1 MAQTGRSTPTRA
13 DDMETETD
21 GSLLYYM
28 SCRESVA
35 DRVVS
40 DAAAIEFHGR
50 HMAHLYGRCRR
61 ICRRMAVAESFAEDL
76 ASATLVK
83 AAGAAH
89 TFVDGDERSTRPSRT
104 RAWLGTI
111 AWHLLVDMQRN
122 PNRPGP
128 LTGSQEEIPFDDY
141 SAEDFA
147 ALYCDGERLPRDVE
161 TIRLV
166 EDAISTLEERTR
178 RVLMHT
184 ILQRQRSPGRS
195 YVYRG
200 SAEALAKRIGTTR
213 VNIRRIFGVGVRAIA
228 AYVAYHREGR

>member
-1 MAQTGRSTPTRA
+1 MG
-13 DDMETETD
+13 
-21 GSLLYYM
+21 
-28 SCRESVA
+28 
-35 DRVVS
+35 
-40 DAAAIEFHGR
+40 I
-50 HMAHLYGRCRR
+50 
-61 ICRRMAVAESFAEDL
+61 AESFAEDL

-83 AAGAAH
+83 AAESAH
-89 TFVDGDERSTRPSRT
+89 TFVDGEEPSTHASRT

-141 SAEDFA
+141 STEDFA
-147 ALYCDGERLPRDVE
+147 ALYCDGERMPRDVE

-178 RVLMHT
+178 QVLMRT

-200 SAEALAKRIGTTR
+200 SADALANRIGTTR
-213 VNIRRIFGVGVRAIA
+213 VNIRRIFGVSVRAIA
-228 AYVAYHREGR
+228 TFVAHHRRGR

>member
-1 MAQTGRSTPTRA
+1 
-13 DDMETETD
+13 MEAETD

-28 SCRESVA
+28 SCRDSAA

-40 DAAAIEFHGR
+40 DTAAIEFHRR

-61 ICRRMAVAESFAEDL
+61 ICGRMVVADSFAEDL

-89 TFVDGDERSTRPSRT
+89 TFVDGEEPNARASRT
-104 RAWLGTI
+104 RAWLGKI

-128 LTGSQEEIPFDDY
+128 LTGPQEEIPFDDY
-141 SAEDFA
+141 STEDFA
-147 ALYCDGERLPRDVE
+147 ALYCNGDRMPRDVE

-166 EDAISTLEERTR
+166 VEAISTLEERTR

-184 ILQRQRSPGRS
+184 VLQRQRSPGRS

-200 SAEALAKRIGTTR
+200 SADALAKRIGTTR

-228 AYVAYHREGR
+228 AYVGHHRRGR

>member
-1 MAQTGRSTPTRA
+1 VAQSGRSTPSRA
-13 DDMETETD
+13 DGMEAETD

-28 SCRESVA
+28 SCRDCAA
-35 DRVVS
+35 DRIIS

-50 HMAHLYGRCRR
+50 HMSHLYGRCRR
-61 ICRRMAVAESFAEDL
+61 ICDRMGVADSFAEDL

-89 TFVDGDERSTRPSRT
+89 TFVDGEGPGTRASRT
-104 RAWLGTI
+104 RAWLATI

-141 SAEDFA
+141 STEDFA
-147 ALYCDGERLPRDVE
+147 VLYCDGERMPRDVE

-166 EDAISTLEERTR
+166 EDAISALDERTR
-178 RVLMHT
+178 RVVMNT

-200 SAEALAKRIGTTR
+200 SADALARRIGTTR
-213 VNIRRIFGVGVRAIA
+213 VNVRRIFGVGVRAIA
-228 AYVAYHREGR
+228 DYVSRHRGGR